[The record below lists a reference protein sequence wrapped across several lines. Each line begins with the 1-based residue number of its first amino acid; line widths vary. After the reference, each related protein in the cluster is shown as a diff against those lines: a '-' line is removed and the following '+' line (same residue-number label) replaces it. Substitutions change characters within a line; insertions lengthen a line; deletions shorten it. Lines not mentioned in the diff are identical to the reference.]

1 MSYVQQVE
9 KWSVGFPVMGKII
22 PRRFQNPISRE
33 KLMWEWKHLAS
44 ALKRGGMQDL
54 VGQMVLNFGQYFF
67 GSHSSF
73 L

>member
-1 MSYVQQVE
+1 MECGIPSDGENHSKEIPKSHLQGEVNVGVE
-9 KWSVGFPVMGKII
+9 AP
-22 PRRFQNPISRE
+22 
-33 KLMWEWKHLAS
+33 S